1 MKRRELLAGAAALLC
16 GACAT
21 MPAKSERLPEGST
34 ERAKDRVCDH
44 DLCRY
49 WRPPDQPAAQPE
61 GEPKVGQCAIGL
73 PEDL

>member
-1 MKRRELLAGAAALLC
+1 MNRRELLVGASMLVC

-21 MPAKSERLPEGST
+21 MPGRFERLPEGST

-49 WRPPDQPAAQPE
+49 WRPPDRPVQSE
-61 GEPKVGQCAIGL
+61 GEFKVGQCSIGL

>member
-1 MKRRELLAGAAALLC
+1 MKRRELLVGASALLC

-21 MPAKSERLPEGST
+21 MPEKLERLPEGST

-49 WRPPDQPAAQPE
+49 WRPV
-61 GEPKVGQCAIGL
+61 GELEVGRCAIGL